1 MVSHNTHRAGS
12 DFGLRNL
19 KSVAETPFARHIS
32 LTKDGIE
39 DSQRVLFDLSPP
51 GASTLNLKIK
61 VGNVRLSEGPL
72 FLMRQQADRPL
83 AGPIEGA

>member
-19 KSVAETPFARHIS
+19 KSVAETPFARHVSPTKDDIERTLNACS
-32 LTKDGIE
+32 LTCL
-39 DSQRVLFDLSPP
+39 RP

-61 VGNVRLSEGPL
+61 VGNV
-72 FLMRQQADRPL
+72 
-83 AGPIEGA
+83 GAI